1 MTDEFRF
8 FAETGKKGYMPELV
22 ADLFVSVDG
31 CARGSRSPAYFGFG
45 GPDLDRWIREQMQR
59 PQRHLMGR
67 KTYEALAALPEP
79 AHEEGSLSLSAT
91 PTTVF
96 SRTLRAVS
104 WPQATIAD
112 DLAGAVR
119 RLKTG
124 DTDLRI
130 IGSLSLVRQLLG
142 AGLIDRLRLLVFP
155 LIVGETGQEPA
166 FAHLPDVALDLVGQS
181 VLDGRIVLSEY
192 RPSGPPPYASS

>member
-1 MTDEFRF
+1 
-8 FAETGKKGYMPELV
+8 
-22 ADLFVSVDG
+22 
-31 CARGSRSPAYFGFG
+31 
-45 GPDLDRWIREQMQR
+45 
-59 PQRHLMGR
+59 MGR

-79 AHEEGSLSLSAT
+79 VRDEGSPSLAAT

-104 WPQATIAD
+104 WPHATISAGD
-112 DLAGAVR
+112 AVGAVR
-119 RLKTG
+119 RLKAG

-130 IGSLSLVRQLLG
+130 IGSLSLVRQMLS

-166 FAHLPDVALDLVGQS
+166 FAQVPDVALDLIAQS
-181 VLDGRIVLSEY
+181 VLDRRIVLSEY
-192 RPSGPPPYASS
+192 RPSGLPPYAS

>member
-1 MTDEFRF
+1 MS
-8 FAETGKKGYMPELV
+8 ELT
-22 ADLFVSVDG
+22 ADLFISVDG
-31 CARGSRSPAYFGFG
+31 CARGSRSPA
-45 GPDLDRWIREQMQR
+45 
-59 PQRHLMGR
+59 
-67 KTYEALAALPEP
+67 TYEALAGLPE
-79 AHEEGSLSLSAT
+79 AVSDEGALSLSAT

-104 WPQATIAD
+104 WPRATIS
-112 DLAGAVR
+112 AGDMAATVR
-119 RLKTG
+119 ALKDG

-155 LIVGETGQEPA
+155 LIVGQTGQEQA
-166 FAHLPDVALDLVGQS
+166 FAQFPDVGLDLAGQS

-192 RPSGPPPYASS
+192 HPSGPPPYAS

>member
-1 MTDEFRF
+1 MSD
-8 FAETGKKGYMPELV
+8 LI
-22 ADLFVSVDG
+22 ADLFISVDG

-45 GPDLDRWIREQMQR
+45 GPDLDRWIRDQMNR

-79 AHEEGSLSLSAT
+79 AHEEDSPSPAAT

-104 WPQATIAD
+104 WPHATISAG
-112 DLAGAVR
+112 DLAGTVR
-119 RLKTG
+119 RLKAG
-124 DTDLRI
+124 HTDLRI

-142 AGLIDRLRLLVFP
+142 TGLIDRLRLLVFP
-155 LIVGETGQEPA
+155 LIAGETGQEPA
-166 FAHLPDVALDLVGQS
+166 FAQFPDVALDLVGQS
-181 VLDGRIVLSEY
+181 VLDRRIVLSEY
-192 RPSGPPPYASS
+192 RPSGLPPYASG

>member
-1 MTDEFRF
+1 MS
-8 FAETGKKGYMPELV
+8 ELI
-22 ADLFVSVDG
+22 ADLFISVDG
-31 CARGSRSPAYFGFG
+31 CARGSRSPAFFGFG
-45 GPDLDRWIREQMQR
+45 GPDLDRWIQEQMQR

-79 AHEEGSLSLSAT
+79 VHDEGSLSLAAT

-112 DLAGAVR
+112 DLAGTVR
-119 RLKTG
+119 RLKAG

-130 IGSLSLVRQLLG
+130 IGSLSLVRQLL
-142 AGLIDRLRLLVFP
+142 AAELIDRLRLLVFP
-155 LIVGETGQEPA
+155 LIVGQTGQEPA
-166 FAHLPDVALDLVGQS
+166 FAQFPDVGLDLAEQS

-192 RPSGPPPYASS
+192 HPSGPPPYAS

>member
-1 MTDEFRF
+1 
-8 FAETGKKGYMPELV
+8 MPELI
-22 ADLFVSVDG
+22 ADLFISVDG

-45 GPDLDRWIREQMQR
+45 GPDLDRWIQDQMKR
-59 PQRHLMGR
+59 PQRHIMGR

-79 AHEEGSLSLSAT
+79 VRDEGWFSLAAT

-96 SRTLRAVS
+96 SRTLRTVS
-104 WPQATIAD
+104 WPHATVSAG

-119 RLKTG
+119 RLKSE
-124 DTDLRI
+124 DTDLRT

-155 LIVGETGQEPA
+155 LIVGVTGQEPA
-166 FAHLPDVALDLVGQS
+166 FAQLPDIALDLVGQS
-181 VLDGRIVLSEY
+181 VLDRRIVLSEY
-192 RPSGPPPYASS
+192 RPSGPPPYAG

>member
-1 MTDEFRF
+1 MS
-8 FAETGKKGYMPELV
+8 ELI
-22 ADLFVSVDG
+22 ADLFISVDG

-45 GPDLDRWIREQMQR
+45 GPDLDRWIHDQMKR
-59 PQRHLMGR
+59 PQRHIMGR
-67 KTYEALAALPEP
+67 KTYAALAGLPEP
-79 AHEEGSLSLSAT
+79 VRDEGWLSLAAT

-104 WPQATIAD
+104 WPHATIS
-112 DLAGAVR
+112 AGDVAGTVR
-119 RLKTG
+119 RLKAD

-130 IGSLSLVRQLLG
+130 IGSLSLVRQMLG

-155 LIVGETGQEPA
+155 LIIGETGQEPA
-166 FAHLPDVALDLVGQS
+166 FARLPDVALDLVGQS

-192 RPSGPPPYASS
+192 RPSGLPPYAS

>member
-1 MTDEFRF
+1 MS
-8 FAETGKKGYMPELV
+8 ELT
-22 ADLFVSVDG
+22 ADLFISVDG

-59 PQRHLMGR
+59 RQRHLMGR
-67 KTYEALAALPEP
+67 KTYEALAGLPEP
-79 AHEEGSLSLSAT
+79 VSDEGALSLSAT

-104 WPQATIAD
+104 WPRATIS
-112 DLAGAVR
+112 AGDMAATVR
-119 RLKTG
+119 ALKDG

-155 LIVGETGQEPA
+155 LIVGQTGQEQA
-166 FAHLPDVALDLVGQS
+166 FAQFPDVGLDLAGQS

-192 RPSGPPPYASS
+192 HPSGPPPYAS